1 MFNSD
6 WPHSR
11 EIWET
16 TMVTASTINRLS
28 RAVDLLENRSQ
39 PRPWKVVQIRRNL
52 DEDPDVARDRHYAVH
67 PEDRDADVV
76 IWKFFDDR
84 ATVDENRN

>member
-1 MFNSD
+1 
-6 WPHSR
+6 
-11 EIWET
+11 
-16 TMVTASTINRLS
+16 MVNASLITRLS
-28 RAVDLLENRSQ
+28 HAVDQIESRIQ

-76 IWKFFDDR
+76 IWKFFR
-84 ATVDENRN
+84 